1 MSCESQ
7 INYFTMK
14 HKISLKRF
22 IYRHDMVY
30 WLLFRSGSN
39 KNMWQEKN
47 VDDMLGGG

>member
-14 HKISLKRF
+14 HKISLRDSY
-22 IYRHDMVY
+22 IGDMVY
-30 WLLFRSGSN
+30 WLLFRSVSN
-39 KNMWQEKN
+39 KTMWQEKN